1 LRVAASIAIAVAI
14 ALAACR
20 PSPAIVIPR
29 DEHNVSVGTIALSL
43 SNVHVLIGGHV
54 VLIDTG
60 SPGDLDDL
68 EAGLAKLGVRLA
80 DVTCAVVT
88 HVHADH
94 AGNAR
99 ALQQRGITIIA
110 GSGDLMRA
118 INGDHGTLY
127 PTSLFARFILKPLIP
142 HRFDAFWPDVRVAET
157 GQYDLHACGVDA
169 EVVAM
174 PGHTAGSLVVIAKA
188 GKLAFVGDLFRGGAL
203 AGYVHRSEPKE
214 HFYQDD
220 LAEAHARIRQL
231 LDSGVETFLLGH
243 GGPSTRA
250 DVERVFGQQR

>member
-1 LRVAASIAIAVAI
+1 LRAASALLTIAIA
-14 ALAACR
+14 ACA
-20 PSPAIVIPR
+20 PGPTWVEP
-29 DEHNVSVGTIALSL
+29 HHVGTVTLGL
-43 SNVHVLIGGHV
+43 SNVHVLVGEHP
-54 VLIDTG
+54 VLVDTG
-60 SPGDLDDL
+60 SPGELDDL
-68 EAGLAKLGVRLA
+68 EAGLRKLGIALG

-99 ALQQRGITIIA
+99 GLQLRGIKIIA

-127 PTSLFARFILKPLIP
+127 PTSFFARFILKPLIP
-142 HRFDAFWPDVRVAET
+142 HEFAAFWPDIRVRDR
-157 GQYDLHACGVDA
+157 YDLHACGVDA
-169 EVVAM
+169 EVIAM
-174 PGHTAGSLVVIAKA
+174 PGHTAGSLVVLADG

-220 LAEAHARIRQL
+220 LAAAHERIHELIAR
-231 LDSGVETFLLGH
+231 GVERFVLGH
-243 GGPSTRA
+243 GGPSQRA
-250 DVERVFGQQR
+250 DVIRVFGQ

>member
-1 LRVAASIAIAVAI
+1 LRGAASIVAIAVA
-14 ALAACR
+14 ACR
-20 PSPAIVIPR
+20 PAPAITVPR
-29 DEHNVSVGTIALSL
+29 DVHGVSVGTVALSL

-68 EAGLAKLGVRLA
+68 EAGLGKLGVHLN
-80 DVTCAVVT
+80 DISCAVVT

-118 INGDHGTLY
+118 INGDHGELH
-127 PTSLFARFILKPLIP
+127 PTSFFARFFLKPLIP
-142 HRFDAFWPDVRVAET
+142 HRFDAFWPDVRVPES

-174 PGHTAGSLVVIAKA
+174 PGHTAGSLVVIAK
-188 GKLAFVGDLFRGGAL
+188 GGELAFVGDLFRGGAL

-220 LAEAHARIRQL
+220 LGEAHARIRQL
-231 LDSGVETFLLGH
+231 LAAGVETFLLGH

-250 DVERVFGQQR
+250 DVERVFGH